1 MKQFAIIGLGFLAR
15 RVLDEL
21 LQYDVEVLIVDK
33 ERETIELYQDQVAA
47 AYVADAIREET
58 IEKIIPEGIDA
69 AIIDMGKRIEASIL
83 VTNYLSK
90 RGVQRVIAAAET
102 DQHGE
107 ILNLVGA
114 TDVVFPNREAAK
126 RLTLPLVSP
135 SLFNYFPIGG
145 NLVIAEIRPPDEIVN
160 KTLVEAD
167 LRRLYGLNVI
177 AVRKEGVGEY
187 EFVAPSYRIDQSDV
201 LLAAGREDD
210 LAELPGS
217 AEALG
222 EKGRGLPKFFQRLF
236 GRD

>member
-222 EKGRGLPKFFQRLF
+222 EKGRGLPKFFQRFF